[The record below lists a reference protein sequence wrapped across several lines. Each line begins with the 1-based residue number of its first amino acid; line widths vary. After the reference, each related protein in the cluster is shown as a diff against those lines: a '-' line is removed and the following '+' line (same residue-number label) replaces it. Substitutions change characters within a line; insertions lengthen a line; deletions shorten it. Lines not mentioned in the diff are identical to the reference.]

1 MAETPNSPVVLL
13 AEDQWLIRADMAGGL
28 EHAGWAVVETGT
40 GEGAVEQLRNENEID
55 LLVTDIQL
63 AGYLS
68 GWDVAEAAR
77 KVRPDFP
84 VIYVSAN
91 PRNPSRQVQGSV
103 FLSKPCSCSQ
113 VMDAARKLITSRRSK
128 GG

>member
-28 EHAGWAVVETGT
+28 EDAGWAVVETGT
-40 GEGAVEQLRNENEID
+40 GEGAVEQLRNGHEID

-63 AGYLS
+63 AGYLT

-77 KVRPDFP
+77 EVRPDFP
-84 VIYVSAN
+84 VIYTSGN
-91 PRNPSRQVQGSV
+91 PRNPSRQVENSV

-113 VMDAARKLITSRRSK
+113 VMEAARKLITSRRSK